1 MSFCKGIL
9 ISASPVF
16 RDMSSLP
23 PPGSEQP
30 CRGTTKDD
38 LPVVTMY
45 ESSAR
50 VLDAL
55 LRILYPIEKPKIE
68 DPAIVS
74 AVAFAAKKYDM
85 DYAMGFIEQTLID
98 NMETASG
105 LKALEAYT
113 LASTHGMK
121 RVAKTAAL
129 VMLKQPFDAIGF
141 TEMKRTGTTLAQA
154 WRLFDY
160 RKRVENRLAC
170 FVKDEQWP
178 YRGDVYQ
185 KWEEIDNPKL
195 ACTICLDPKARRRA
209 WSHWKP
215 TMLHEIHKAP
225 LGDSVADYAS
235 LRTAL
240 HLLLF
245 ELRSPPS
252 AEGPRNLR
260 YVQEYFLQSGIGST
274 FKVSPSP
281 SIQSSAYTF
290 LSQVEFET
298 E

>member
-1 MSFCKGIL
+1 
-9 ISASPVF
+9 
-16 RDMSSLP
+16 
-23 PPGSEQP
+23 
-30 CRGTTKDD
+30 
-38 LPVVTMY
+38 
-45 ESSAR
+45 
-50 VLDAL
+50 
-55 LRILYPIEKPKIE
+55 
-68 DPAIVS
+68 
-74 AVAFAAKKYDM
+74 M

-98 NMETASG
+98 SMETASG

-121 RVAKTAAL
+121 RIAKTAAL

-160 RKRVENRLAC
+160 RKRVESRLAC

-178 YRGDVYQ
+178 YKGDVYQ

-235 LRTAL
+235 LRNAL
-240 HLLLF
+240 HLSYCSSCEALLAQRGPEICDMFRSTFYNLASEVRLKYLHLLPSKAVLILSYRRSSSRQSEHGYEAFKHRLTFLYALLF
-245 ELRSPPS
+245 LLILVRCVSLSDQVQTENFVELTIKSQIPKSTSSERMKVTRRRS
-252 AEGPRNLR
+252 
-260 YVQEYFLQSGIGST
+260 T
-274 FKVSPSP
+274 
-281 SIQSSAYTF
+281 
-290 LSQVEFET
+290 
-298 E
+298 